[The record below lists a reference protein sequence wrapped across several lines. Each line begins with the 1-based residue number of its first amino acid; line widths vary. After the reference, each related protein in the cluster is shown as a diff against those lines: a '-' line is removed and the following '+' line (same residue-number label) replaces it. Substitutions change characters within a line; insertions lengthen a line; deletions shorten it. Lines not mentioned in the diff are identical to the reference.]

1 LPKTALL
8 IVDVQGD
15 FCEGGS
21 LAVNGGTEVAGRIA
35 RHLRNRPGDY
45 ALTIASRDMHED
57 PGAHF
62 AENPDFVKSWPKH
75 CVVGTRGAE
84 LKTPIANLLKERLI
98 KVVVDKGRK
107 SSAYSAFEAIDT
119 RGHPLLQV
127 LKDAEIDHLDICGL
141 ATDYCV
147 LATAIDAR
155 DEGFQVRV
163 LTNLTA
169 AVTPE
174 SGKKA
179 LEQMKE
185 AGCQLL
191 AISAA

>member
-1 LPKTALL
+1 VPKTALL
-8 IVDVQGD
+8 IIDVQGD

-21 LAVNGGTEVAGRIA
+21 SPVPGGNEVAGRIA
-35 RHLRNRPGDY
+35 RHVRNRPGDY
-45 ALTIASRDMHED
+45 ALIIATRDMHED
-57 PGAHF
+57 PGNHF
-62 AENPDFVKSWPKH
+62 AETPDFVKTWPPH
-75 CVVGTRGAE
+75 CVKGSPGAE
-84 LKTPIANLLKERLI
+84 LKTPITNLVKDRLVKI
-98 KVVVDKGRK
+98 IVDKGKR
-107 SSAYSAFEAIDT
+107 SAAYSAFEALDP

-127 LKDAEIDHLDICGL
+127 LKDANIDHLDICGL
-141 ATDYCV
+141 AADYCV

-169 AVTPE
+169 AVKEDT
-174 SGKKA
+174 GKLA
-179 LEQMKE
+179 MAQMRE

>member
-21 LAVNGGTEVAGRIA
+21 LAINGGTEVAGRIA

-62 AENPDFVKSWPKH
+62 ADNPDFVKSWPKH

-179 LEQMKE
+179 MEQMKE